1 MLKNELNLSIRL
13 FSNDKKLFENMLE
26 SKNLNIDY
34 FDLKDI
40 KNYNPSKIIFNF
52 FDRKLDFYYLNSFD
66 FDIKL
71 INFSYFLMHD

>member
-34 FDLKDI
+34 FDLKDV

-52 FDRKLDFYYLNSFD
+52 FDRRVDFDYLNNFD